1 MDLIFHPEKG
11 SHFTIEVGFFDTI
24 SEIKEKIQ
32 KLRRIP
38 AAAQTLIFAGKVLP
52 DDVDVHNSDILHNS
66 HIHLVVSAAAPTSPP
81 RRKPLRVHVKF
92 RGSDAPGISLEVD
105 PSDTVRALKE
115 RINEEAGGKPNPR
128 RISVHVNG
136 SELSDSRAVADYEL
150 PDGVEIDVAVKR
162 PSPATSS
169 GSSGSGS
176 VGPKKHL
183 RVTVVSKCGTKRYA
197 VEVNPAENVGEL
209 RKELEKMKRRKEEE
223 MELPEE
229 GYFFIYKQNVMD
241 DDRSFR
247 WHNVGPGD
255 TIEIFNGSVTG
266 GL

>member
-66 HIHLVVSAAAPTSPP
+66 HIHLVVSPAAAARSPTSPPPPPPPP
-81 RRKPLRVHVKF
+81 RRKPLRVRF
-92 RGSDAPGISLEVD
+92 RGSEAPGISLEVD
-105 PSDTVRALKE
+105 PTDTAH
-115 RINEEAGGKPNPR
+115 ASGA
-128 RISVHVNG
+128 
-136 SELSDSRAVADYEL
+136 ELSDSRAVADYEL
-150 PDGVEIDVAVKR
+150 PDGSEIDVAVKR

-169 GSSGSGS
+169 GSLGSGS
-176 VGPKKHL
+176 VGPRKLL

-197 VEVNPAENVGEL
+197 AEVNPAGNVCEL
-209 RKELEKMKRRKEEE
+209 RKELEKMKRMKEEE

-247 WHNVGPGD
+247 WHNVGQGD

-266 GL
+266 GV